1 MKKRKILICCSLI
14 VATVLASLPIRA
26 LADEKKMLPESTQQ
40 SVTTKGTVT
49 DSEGIPLV
57 GVNVVVKGTT
67 NGTITNIDGEFSID
81 APMGSVLQF
90 TYVGYVIQ
98 EVTVT
103 GSGNLSITLKEDSQL
118 MDEVVVVAYGTQK
131 KANLTGAVSSVNF
144 NDVATMPV
152 ANTTNMLQGR
162 LPGVVLT
169 NSGAQAG
176 NDTPEIRIRGVGTL
190 SDNNDPM
197 VVIDGVESNVA
208 QIAEIPADDIE
219 NVSVLKDAAS
229 ASIYGV
235 RAANGVIL
243 ITTKRGSV
251 QKPSITYAGSVAIQK
266 ATILADYLG
275 GADWA
280 QLFNEAKGA
289 QIYTDEM
296 IQKIRNGSDP
306 DHFADTD
313 WLGEMFRTAPM
324 HQHHLS
330 VNGGTENTRYMFSTQ
345 YFNQEGIMK
354 KTANERF
361 NFRSN
366 IDTKLGIFKIGLNL
380 SGSKQVIDSPI
391 TVVDRN
397 EETDAGLMRFIT
409 WFTRPTV
416 PVKYSNGHYGV
427 VDGTSLSHT
436 IFKNP
441 IYDMELGNK
450 DHNVYRFDGKVFAEV
465 DILKNL
471 KFRTNLAYKYYA
483 QDISTFFP
491 RTASYNAEGELLAR
505 GTTNSLKD
513 EHVKTTTML
522 NENILTYSFA
532 TDMHDISVLA
542 GHSVQESRTDKNS
555 GSIENF
561 PTDNLY
567 ELNAGTLNPKVTG
580 EAYENSMQS
589 FFGRVNYML
598 DSKYLFEFNIR
609 HDGSS
614 RMPKE
619 NRYATFP
626 SFSAGWIISNEKF
639 MQDIPFLSSLKLRG
653 SWGKLGNQEIGNY
666 AYLQSLVV
674 GGNYYF
680 GNDKFTGL
688 KRPSIAND
696 KIKWETTTITDIGFD
711 ASIWNNRI
719 NITFDWFDK
728 RTSDILLRLAM
739 PPSFLGTLEA
749 PYQNVGKVQNK
760 GWELAVNYFDY
771 KGDFSWQ
778 AGFNIS
784 GVKNKILD
792 NNDTD
797 HFGNNSVNREGYA
810 IGSYYGLKA
819 IGIYRTEA
827 DLNRTSIVDGAE
839 KVITQ
844 FGVKPVLG
852 DIMYE
857 DITGDGDITNDDR
870 DIIGNP
876 FPKIQYS
883 FNMGFGWKDFDISLF
898 WQGVAGL
905 DRFNWEQTTLS
916 NGGNMTSRWLDRY
929 TENNING
936 SMPRVGGTYNDRYS
950 SFWLTKGD
958 YLRLKNVEIGYTF
971 RQPGLSKAGI
981 KSLRVYMAGTNLL
994 TFTPLD
1000 NFDPEKT
1007 NIDMRNDVHPNSK
1020 TYSFGVNVKF

>member
-1 MKKRKILICCSLI
+1 
-14 VATVLASLPIRA
+14 
-26 LADEKKMLPESTQQ
+26 
-40 SVTTKGTVT
+40 
-49 DSEGIPLV
+49 
-57 GVNVVVKGTT
+57 
-67 NGTITNIDGEFSID
+67 
-81 APMGSVLQF
+81 
-90 TYVGYVIQ
+90 
-98 EVTVT
+98 
-103 GSGNLSITLKEDSQL
+103 
-118 MDEVVVVAYGTQK
+118 
-131 KANLTGAVSSVNF
+131 
-144 NDVATMPV
+144 MPV
-152 ANTTNMLQGR
+152 ANTANMLQGR
-162 LPGVVLT
+162 LPGVTLT

-176 NDTPEIRIRGVGTL
+176 HDTPEIRIRGIGTL

-197 VVIDGVESNVA
+197 VVIDGVESSVS
-208 QIAEIPADDIE
+208 QIAEIPADDID

-243 ITTKRGSV
+243 ITTKRGAV
-251 QKPSITYAGSVAIQK
+251 QKPSITYAANIAVQK

-289 QIYTDEM
+289 QIYTNEM
-296 IQKIRNGSDP
+296 IEKIRNGSDP

-313 WLGEMFRTAPM
+313 WLKEMFRTAPM

-330 VNGGTENTRYMFSTQ
+330 VNGGTENTRYMFSAQ

-366 IDTKLGIFKIGLNL
+366 IDTKLGIFKVGLNL
-380 SGSKQVIDSPI
+380 SGSKQEIDEPI
-391 TVVDRN
+391 GIVSD
-397 EETDAGLMRFIT
+397 LMRTIT

-416 PVKYSNGHYGV
+416 PVKYSNGYYGS

-441 IYDMELGNK
+441 IYDMERGNK
-450 DHNVYRFDGKVFAEV
+450 DHNVFRFDGKIFGEV

-471 KFRTNLAYKYYA
+471 IFRTNLAYKYYA
-483 QDISTFFP
+483 QDISTFNS
-491 RTASYNAEGELLAR
+491 RTATHNAEGELLAR

-513 EHVKTTTML
+513 EHVKMTTML
-522 NENILTYSFA
+522 NENILTYSLI
-532 TDMHDISVLA
+532 TDIHDISVLA
-542 GHSVQESRTDKNS
+542 GHSVQESRTDRNS
-555 GSIENF
+555 GYIENF

-567 ELNAGTLNPKVTG
+567 ELNSGTQNPNVTG

-589 FFGRVNYML
+589 FFGRLNYIY
-598 DSKYLFEFNIR
+598 DAKYLFEFNVR

-626 SFSAGWIISNEKF
+626 SLSAGWIISNEKF
-639 MQDIPFLSSLKLRG
+639 MENITFLSSLKIRG

-666 AYLQSLVV
+666 AYLQSLTV
-674 GGNYYF
+674 GGNYYY
-680 GNDKFTGL
+680 GNDKYTGL

-696 KIKWETTTITDIGFD
+696 KIKWETTTITDIGLD
-711 ASIWNNRI
+711 ASVWKNRI
-719 NITFDWFDK
+719 NFTFDWFDK

-739 PPSFLGTLEA
+739 PPSFLGTLQA

-760 GWELAVNYFDY
+760 GWELAVNYYDR
-771 KGDFSWQ
+771 KGAFTWN
-778 AGFNIS
+778 AGFNLSQI
-784 GVKNKILD
+784 KNTILD
-792 NNDTD
+792 NNETD
-797 HFGNNSVNREGYA
+797 HFGDNTVNREGYA

-819 IGIYRTEA
+819 VGLYRTEA
-827 DLNRTSIVDGAE
+827 DLNRTTNVNGE
-839 KVITQ
+839 NKVITQ
-844 FGVKPVLG
+844 FGVKPALG

-857 DITGDGDITNDDR
+857 DITGDGNITDDDR

-876 FPKIQYS
+876 FPKTQYS
-883 FNMGFGWKDFDISLF
+883 FNMGFGWKDLEVSLF
-898 WQGVAGL
+898 WQGIAGL
-905 DRFNWEQTTLS
+905 YRFNWEQTVIS

-936 SMPRVGGTYNDRYS
+936 SMPRVGNAYNDRYS

-958 YLRLKNVEIGYTF
+958 YLRLKNIEIGYTF

-981 KSLRVYMAGTNLL
+981 KSLRVYLAGTNLF
-994 TFTPLD
+994 TFSPLD

-1007 NIDMRNDVHPNSK
+1007 NIDMRNDVHPNAK